1 MTLIRTIFGAA
12 AAVILLSGADLRRE
26 STPLMA
32 HEWGT
37 FTSVARED
45 GASVEWAP
53 LLGPGDL
60 PCFVTRGGEIR
71 KVALRGL
78 VRMETPVLYFYAHQP
93 ETLSVHVD
101 FPQGLITEWYP
112 NPLRES
118 QNARAWNST
127 RSIEW
132 KQIQLLPG
140 KDLAYPLTNG
150 ASHYFAAR
158 HTDATPLRIGD
169 EEEKM
174 IFYRGLGNFPPPMT
188 ARYESNGKLEV
199 RNVGAEPIPFAL
211 LFENQGGSLGFRI
224 VENVMDAVTIEP
236 PELNQDLTSIRQI
249 LRARLTAL
257 GLYAKEARAMVD
269 TWEDSWFA
277 EGSRVFY
284 IVPRAKV
291 DSLLPLKIAPEPAEI
306 QRVFV
311 GRLEVLSPRTQ
322 STIKHAVRAGDSET
336 LAAFGRFLEP
346 FAAQIK
352 RTDKDFVISPAAQ
365 TYLRAIAEGRAVAAD
380 GYGGA
385 WVTSDPAAC
394 VE

>member
-1 MTLIRTIFGAA
+1 MTLLKAVFSAA
-12 AAVILLSGADLRRE
+12 TAAVLLSGADLRLE
-26 STPLMA
+26 STPLIA

-60 PCFVTRGGEIR
+60 PCFVTRGAEIR

-93 ETLSVHVD
+93 QTLSVHVD

-112 NPLRES
+112 NPLQQS
-118 QNARAWNST
+118 GSVWNST

-132 KQIQLLPG
+132 KQIQLEPG

-169 EEEKM
+169 EQEKM
-174 IFYRGLGNFPPPMT
+174 IFYRGLGNFPPPLT
-188 ARYESNGKLEV
+188 ARYASDGKLEV
-199 RNVGAEPIPFAL
+199 RNIGTEPVPFVL
-211 LFENQGGSLGFRI
+211 LFENQGGALGFRI
-224 VENVMDAVTIEP
+224 AEKVSGAVKMEP
-236 PELNQDLTSIRQI
+236 PEMKQDLTSIRHAME
-249 LRARLTAL
+249 ARLTAL

-269 TWEDSWFA
+269 TWEDSWFT

-284 IVPRAKV
+284 IVPRATV
-291 DSLLPLKIAPEPAEI
+291 DSLLPLKIVPAPAEI

-311 GRLEVLSPRTQ
+311 GRLEILSPRTK
-322 STIKHAVRAGDSET
+322 STIQHAVRAGDSET
-336 LAAFGRFLEP
+336 LTTFGRFLEP
-346 FAAQIK
+346 FVAQIK

-365 TYLRAIAEGRAVAAD
+365 TYLRAIAEGHAVAGD